1 MGVSSESERVDI
13 SVVFNLAGGF
23 EVSGGVRW
31 GESTSAQQQYS
42 SSLQTGYLLS
52 YIKKIIFLVIHLK
65 LYDLL
70 KIHFRRLIFLLNF
83 KRFVW
88 EFTIFF

>member
-1 MGVSSESERVDI
+1 MGVSPESERVDI

-31 GESTSAQQQYS
+31 GESPSAQQQYS

-52 YIKKIIFLVIHLK
+52 YSIIFLVTHLK